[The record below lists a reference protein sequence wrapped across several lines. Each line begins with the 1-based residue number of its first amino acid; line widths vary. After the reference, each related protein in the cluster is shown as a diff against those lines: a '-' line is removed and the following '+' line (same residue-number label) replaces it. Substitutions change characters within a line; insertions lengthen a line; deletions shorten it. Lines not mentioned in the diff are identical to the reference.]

1 MLGARGGEKF
11 RTRKNT
17 LQRNEIVEN
26 TNPQFARPR
35 LIPGQVSSA
44 RILAR
49 RRSSFSRLSK
59 GKKVSINER
68 CLSALIIL
76 PPTHLIMN
84 NASKFDTFRFSY
96 FIRSDRERTN
106 KVSNFV
112 SLYDFNFPPFQGKG
126 NCVNDEFPRKS

>member
-68 CLSALIIL
+68 CLSPLITL
-76 PPTHLIMN
+76 SPTHLIIN
-84 NASKFDTFRFSY
+84 NSTLFDFLISYVPIENERIKSPTLFPFTTSTFHLSK
-96 FIRSDRERTN
+96 
-106 KVSNFV
+106 
-112 SLYDFNFPPFQGKG
+112 GKEI
-126 NCVNDEFPRKS
+126 V